1 MTKKKRKIDW
11 KRLKT
16 ALPYVVTAVVT
27 LVLVFVG
34 SLDKIDAVTSISIES
49 IANNDYSI
57 SVDQMS
63 EFYTVA
69 NISDVFSLA
78 SAQDV
83 ANNYVTM
90 RSMYDSGIVAT
101 GKIEKPAL
109 PSIAVARGVVAYTV
123 QEGETMESIAAK
135 YNITT
140 DQIRWS
146 NGRKTTALATGDTLY
161 IPSVAGIVYTVK
173 SGDTIDSIAA
183 KYGSNAAEIIT
194 LNDLEI
200 SGITEG
206 MRILIKGGTLPETE
220 RPEYVAPV
228 VYAYSYYGS
237 SSSRDVIKQYRQ
249 YGLGGNGNPMV
260 AGQCTWY
267 AWWWRYAY
275 GGSYGV
281 RALPSEASAFYGYY
295 GGFRSGNAA
304 NWGNLSS
311 SGYAV
316 DSIPAPGAVFVDK
329 SRAITGHVGIVLEVL
344 ADGRIHTTEM
354 NYAGPYWVT
363 EAYIS
368 ADTWGKFQFVH

>member
-1 MTKKKRKIDW
+1 MIKKKQKIDIR
-11 KRLKT
+11 KVKQ
-16 ALPYVVTAVVT
+16 ALPYIVTAVLT

-34 SLDKIDAVTSISIES
+34 SLDKSDAATSLSLNT
-49 IANNDYSI
+49 IANSDYDI

-101 GKIEKPAL
+101 GKIEKPSL
-109 PSIAVARGVVAYTV
+109 PSITVARGVVTYVV
-123 QEGETMESIAAK
+123 QEGDTMESIAAK
-135 YNITT
+135 YNLST

-146 NGRKTTALATGDTLY
+146 NGRKTTAVAVGDTLY
-161 IPSVAGIVYTVK
+161 LPSVSGIVYTVK
-173 SGDTIDSIAA
+173 SGDSVESIAA
-183 KYGSNAAEIIT
+183 KYGSTATEIIT

-200 SGITEG
+200 SGISEG
-206 MRILIKGGTLPETE
+206 MRILIKGGSLPETE

-237 SSSRDVIKQYRQ
+237 SSSRDVINQYKK
-249 YGLGGNGNPMV
+249 YGLGGNGNPMA

-267 AWWWRYAY
+267 AWWWRFTY
-275 GGSYGV
+275 GSSYDV
-281 RALPSEASAFYGYY
+281 AALPTQASAFYGYY

-311 SGYAV
+311 SGYRV
-316 DSIPAPGAVFVDK
+316 DNIPAPGAVFVDK

-344 ADGRIHTTEM
+344 PDNRIKTTEM

-368 ADTWGKFQFVH
+368 ADTWSRFTFVH

>member
-1 MTKKKRKIDW
+1 MTKKKRKIDFRRV
-11 KRLKT
+11 KD
-16 ALPYVVTAVVT
+16 ALPYIITAVVT

-49 IANNDYSI
+49 IANSDYNI

-101 GKIEKPAL
+101 GKIEKPSL
-109 PSIAVARGVVAYTV
+109 PSIAATRGVVTYV
-123 QEGETMESIAAK
+123 VEEGDTMESIAAK
-135 YNITT
+135 YGVTT

-146 NGRKTTALATGDTLY
+146 NGRKTTALAVGDTLY
-161 IPSVAGIVYTVK
+161 IPSVSGIVYTVK
-173 SGDTIDSIAA
+173 SGDTVESIAA
-183 KYGSNAAEIIT
+183 KYGSSVAEIIT

-200 SGITEG
+200 SGISEG

-228 VYAYSYYGS
+228 VYSYSYYGAS
-237 SSSRDVIKQYRQ
+237 SARDVINQYRQ

-267 AWWWRYAY
+267 AWWWRFTY
-275 GGSYGV
+275 GEQYGV
-281 RALPSEASAFYGYY
+281 SALPREASAFYGYY

-304 NWGNLSS
+304 NWGNLSN
-311 SGYAV
+311 SGYTV
-316 DSIPAPGAVFVDK
+316 NNIPAAGAVFVDK

-344 ADGRIHTTEM
+344 TDGRIKTTEM

-368 ADTWGKFQFVH
+368 SDTWSRFQFIH